1 MHPGRRNR
9 APGREVGQGPMT
21 ELLQVTALSKEF
33 WVGGGLLKG
42 RARRLRAVQEVD
54 LNLFSGETLGV
65 VGESGC
71 GKTTLGRLILRLLDP
86 TAGRILFRGQD
97 ITRLHRRYMRPLRK
111 DMQVVFQDPYS
122 SLNPRMKVFEIIA
135 EPLRNFG
142 LPLAEIKDRVA
153 EVLKV
158 VGLSYEYAD
167 RYPHAFSGGQR
178 QRIGV
183 ARALAMRPQLIVCD
197 EAVSALDVSVQAQV
211 LNLLADIKKQ
221 YHLTLFFIS
230 HNLGVVRHVSD
241 RIAVMY
247 LGNLVELASEPDLFQ
262 SPQHPYTQALIGAVP
277 EADPSRRGKHIILE
291 GDIPSPFNPP
301 PGCPFHPRCPRVQE
315 RCRQEKPVL
324 EAKQGDQKA
333 ACHFPGPIA

>member
-1 MHPGRRNR
+1 
-9 APGREVGQGPMT
+9 MT
-21 ELLQVTALSKEF
+21 DLLRVTALSKDF
-33 WVGGGLLKG
+33 WVGGGLFKG
-42 RARRLRAVQEVD
+42 KARRLRAVDEVD
-54 LNLFSGETLGV
+54 LSLASGETLGV

-86 TAGRILFRGQD
+86 TAGRILFQGQD
-97 ITRLHRRYMRPLRK
+97 ITHFNRRRMRALRK
-111 DMQVVFQDPYS
+111 DVQVVFQDPYS
-122 SLNPRMKVFEIIA
+122 SLNPRLKVFEIIA

-142 LPLAEIKDRVA
+142 LSLADIKDRVA
-153 EVLKV
+153 EVLEV
-158 VGLSYEYAD
+158 VGLSYEYVD

-183 ARALAMRPQLIVCD
+183 ARALVMRPQLIVCD

-211 LNLLADIKKQ
+211 LNLLGDIKKHYQ
-221 YHLTLFFIS
+221 LALFFIS

-247 LGNLVELASEPDLFQ
+247 LGHLVELASESDLFW
-262 SPQHPYTQALIGAVP
+262 SPQHPYTQALISAVP
-277 EADPSRRGKHIILE
+277 EPDPSRRGKRIILE

-301 PGCPFHPRCPRVQE
+301 SGCPFHPRCPKVQE
-315 RCRQEKPVL
+315 ICRRNKPVL
-324 EAKQGDQKA
+324 EVKQGDQQA

>member
-1 MHPGRRNR
+1 MWD
-9 APGREVGQGPMT
+9 
-21 ELLQVTALSKEF
+21 LLCVTALSKDF
-33 WVGGGLLKG
+33 WVGGGLFKG
-42 RARRLRAVQEVD
+42 KARRLRAVDEVD
-54 LNLFSGETLGV
+54 LSLSSGETLGV

-71 GKTTLGRLILRLLDP
+71 GKTTLGRLILRLLDA
-86 TAGRILFRGQD
+86 TSGRILFQGQD
-97 ITRLHRRYMRPLRK
+97 ITYFNHRHMRALRK

-122 SLNPRMKVFEIIA
+122 SLNPRLKVFEIIA

-142 LPLAEIKDRVA
+142 LSLAEIKDRVA
-153 EVLKV
+153 EALEV
-158 VGLSYEYAD
+158 VGLSYEYVD

-183 ARALAMRPQLIVCD
+183 ARALVMRPQLIVCD

-221 YHLTLFFIS
+221 YRLALFFIS

-247 LGNLVELASEPDLFQ
+247 LGNLVELASEPDLFR
-262 SPQHPYTQALIGAVP
+262 SPQHPYTQALISAVP
-277 EADPSRRGKHIILE
+277 EPDPGRRGKHIILE

-301 PGCPFHPRCPRVQE
+301 PGCPFHPRCPKAQE
-315 RCRQEKPVL
+315 ICRRDKPEFEV
-324 EAKQGDQKA
+324 KRGDQQA
-333 ACHFPGPIA
+333 ACHFPGSVT

>member
-1 MHPGRRNR
+1 
-9 APGREVGQGPMT
+9 MT
-21 ELLQVTALSKEF
+21 DLLQVTALSKDF
-33 WVGGGLLKG
+33 WVGGGFLKG
-42 RARRLRAVQEVD
+42 KARRLRAVDEVH
-54 LNLFSGETLGV
+54 LSLSSGETLGV

-86 TAGRILFRGQD
+86 TAGRILFQGQD
-97 ITRLHRRYMRPLRK
+97 ITRFNHRRMRALRK

-122 SLNPRMKVFEIIA
+122 SLNPRLKVFEIIA

-142 LPLAEIKDRVA
+142 LSLAEIRDRVA
-153 EVLKV
+153 EALEV
-158 VGLSYEYAD
+158 VGLSYEYVD

-183 ARALAMRPQLIVCD
+183 ARALVMRPQLIVCD

-221 YHLTLFFIS
+221 YRLALFFIS

-247 LGNLVELASEPDLFQ
+247 LGNLVELASEPDLFR
-262 SPQHPYTQALIGAVP
+262 SPQHPYTQALISAVP
-277 EADPSRRGKHIILE
+277 EPDPGRRGKHIILE

-301 PGCPFHPRCPRVQE
+301 PGCPFHPRCPKAQE
-315 RCRQEKPVL
+315 ICRRDKPEFEV
-324 EAKQGDQKA
+324 KRGDQQA
-333 ACHFPGPIA
+333 ACHFPGSVA

>member
-1 MHPGRRNR
+1 MD
-9 APGREVGQGPMT
+9 
-21 ELLQVTALSKEF
+21 LLCVTALSKDF

-42 RARRLRAVQEVD
+42 KPRRLRAVQGVD
-54 LNLFSGETLGV
+54 LSLSPGETLGV

-86 TAGRILFRGQD
+86 TSGRILFQGQD
-97 ITRLHRRYMRPLRK
+97 ITQFNRRRMRALRK

-122 SLNPRMKVFEIIA
+122 SLNPRLKVFEIIA

-142 LPLAEIKDRVA
+142 LSLAEIRDRVA
-153 EVLKV
+153 EVMDV
-158 VGLSYEYAD
+158 VGLSYEYVD

-183 ARALAMRPQLIVCD
+183 ARALVMRPQLIVCD

-221 YHLTLFFIS
+221 YRLALFFIS

-247 LGNLVELASEPDLFQ
+247 LGNLVELASEPDLFR

-277 EADPSRRGKHIILE
+277 EPDPGQRGRHIILE

-301 PGCPFHPRCPRVQE
+301 LGCPFHPRCPKVQE
-315 RCRQEKPVL
+315 ICRRDKPVRSIATGFSNRPKL
-324 EAKQGDQKA
+324 
-333 ACHFPGPIA
+333 FPSAGLSCQSLANERS

>member
-1 MHPGRRNR
+1 
-9 APGREVGQGPMT
+9 MT
-21 ELLQVTALSKEF
+21 DFLRVTALSKDF

-54 LNLFSGETLGV
+54 LTLSPGETLGI

-86 TAGRILFRGQD
+86 TSGRILFEGQD
-97 ITRLHRRYMRPLRK
+97 ITDFNRRRMRALRK

-142 LPLAEIKDRVA
+142 VSPTEVRDRVA

-158 VGLSYEYAD
+158 VGLSYEYVD

-183 ARALAMRPQLIVCD
+183 ARALVMRPQLIVCD

-221 YHLTLFFIS
+221 YRLALFFIS

-247 LGNLVELASEPDLFQ
+247 LGNLVELASEPDLFR

-277 EADPSRRGKHIILE
+277 EPDPGQRGRHIILE

-301 PGCPFHPRCPRVQE
+301 SGCPFHPRCPKVQE
-315 RCRQEKPVL
+315 ICGRNKPAL
-324 EAKQGDQKA
+324 EAKQGGQQA
-333 ACHFPGPIA
+333 ACHFPGPIV

>member
-1 MHPGRRNR
+1 MR
-9 APGREVGQGPMT
+9 A
-21 ELLQVTALSKEF
+21 
-33 WVGGGLLKG
+33 
-42 RARRLRAVQEVD
+42 
-54 LNLFSGETLGV
+54 
-65 VGESGC
+65 
-71 GKTTLGRLILRLLDP
+71 
-86 TAGRILFRGQD
+86 
-97 ITRLHRRYMRPLRK
+97 LRK

-142 LPLAEIKDRVA
+142 VSPAEIRDRVA

-158 VGLSYEYAD
+158 VGLSYEYVD

-183 ARALAMRPQLIVCD
+183 ARALVMRPRLIVCD

-211 LNLLADIKKQ
+211 LNLLADIRKQ
-221 YHLTLFFIS
+221 YHLALFFIS

-247 LGNLVELASEPDLFQ
+247 LGNLVELASEPDLFR
-262 SPQHPYTQALIGAVP
+262 SPQHPYTQALISAVP
-277 EADPSRRGKHIILE
+277 EPDPDRRGKHTILE

-301 PGCPFHPRCPRVQE
+301 SGCPFHPRCPKVRE
-315 RCRQEKPVL
+315 ICRRDKPVM
-324 EAKQGDQKA
+324 EAKQGDQRA
-333 ACHFPGPIA
+333 ACHFPGPMD

>member
-1 MHPGRRNR
+1 M
-9 APGREVGQGPMT
+9 RE
-21 ELLQVTALSKEF
+21 LFRVTALSKDF

-42 RARRLRAVQEVD
+42 RARRLRAVHEVD
-54 LNLFSGETLGV
+54 LSLSSGETLGV

-86 TAGRILFRGQD
+86 TAGTIFFQGQD
-97 ITRLHRRYMRPLRK
+97 ITHFNRHRMRALRK

-122 SLNPRMKVFEIIA
+122 SLNPRLKVFEIIA

-142 LPLAEIKDRVA
+142 LSLAEIRDRVA
-153 EVLKV
+153 EVLEV
-158 VGLSYEYAD
+158 VGLSYEYVD

-183 ARALAMRPQLIVCD
+183 ARALVMRPQLIVCD

-221 YHLTLFFIS
+221 YHLALFFIS

-247 LGNLVELASEPDLFQ
+247 LGHLVELASERDLFR

-277 EADPSRRGKHIILE
+277 EPDPNRRGKHIILE

-301 PGCPFHPRCPRVQE
+301 SGCPFHPRCPKVQE
-315 RCRQEKPVL
+315 ICRRNKPVL
-324 EAKQGDQKA
+324 EVKEGDQQA
-333 ACHFPGPIA
+333 ACHFPGPMA